1 MLLTP
6 EEIKV
11 VKDFLAPAVKNGLLD
26 GRRLNELLKTGGF
39 RWRKPT
45 GSAGEIIYCK
55 GGCRTTRL
63 PSKINL
69 PLHSG
74 RLAECHQNL
83 RTQHSYSENSI
94 RVVHFRE
101 IIRKQR

>member
-26 GRRLNELLKTGGF
+26 GRRLNELLKLAASGGES
-39 RWRKPT
+39 RPE
-45 GSAGEIIYCK
+45 GAGEIIYCK

-74 RLAECHQNL
+74 RLAGCHQNL